1 MSNPPK
7 PGSGYA
13 ATDKTPSSE
22 SPVAAASVNLM
33 VNGRVRTISLEPRI
47 TLLDA
52 LREKLTL
59 TDTKKARDRGQ
70 CGAWGD
76 TGLASDQ
83 PDTLRNRTSD
93 QDSALHSA
101 TGRSAADLLSPNA
114 KT

>member
-52 LREKLTL
+52 LRE
-59 TDTKKARDRGQ
+59 
-70 CGAWGD
+70 
-76 TGLASDQ
+76 S
-83 PDTLRNRTSD
+83 
-93 QDSALHSA
+93 
-101 TGRSAADLLSPNA
+101 
-114 KT
+114 